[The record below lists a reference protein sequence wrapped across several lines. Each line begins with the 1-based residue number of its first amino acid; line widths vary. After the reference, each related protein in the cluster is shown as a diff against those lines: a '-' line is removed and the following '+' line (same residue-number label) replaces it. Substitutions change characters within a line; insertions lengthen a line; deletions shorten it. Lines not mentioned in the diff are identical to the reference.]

1 MIHYYQDRKML
12 IGGVLSA
19 SNWISQLGQL
29 SSTSQTN
36 GTRAN
41 RGVDEIPSPGPSAG
55 GGMLE
60 AITQALAK
68 IGVGNSAS
76 ASSKT
81 AATSASAS
89 SSSSTSAAEDPAR
102 ALAAFMQ
109 TLMAALHSQSTQAAT
124 NDSSIAGS
132 SGQHRHNF
140 QSDMQSLIE
149 KLASSSGNSTGSG
162 SSDSSVGALQ
172 QSFQKLLGAVG
183 GSSSKATLADFLQ
196 AFASNMPA
204 ASSVGNVVSTR
215 V

>member
-1 MIHYYQDRKML
+1 ML

-41 RGVDEIPSPGPSAG
+41 SGVDEIPPPGPPAG

-89 SSSSTSAAEDPAR
+89 SSSSTSAAEDTAR
-102 ALAAFMQ
+102 AMAAFMQ
-109 TLMAALHSQSTQAAT
+109 TLMAALPSQSTQAAT
-124 NDSSIAGS
+124 NDRDSSIAGS

>member
-1 MIHYYQDRKML
+1 ML

-124 NDSSIAGS
+124 NDRDSSIAGS

>member
-1 MIHYYQDRKML
+1 ML

-81 AATSASAS
+81 AATSASASS

>member
-1 MIHYYQDRKML
+1 ML

-36 GTRAN
+36 GTRVN
-41 RGVDEIPSPGPSAG
+41 SGVDEIPPPGPPAG

-68 IGVGNSAS
+68 IGVGSSAS
-76 ASSKT
+76 AASKT

-124 NDSSIAGS
+124 NDRDGSIAGS

>member
-1 MIHYYQDRKML
+1 ML

-41 RGVDEIPSPGPSAG
+41 RGVDEIPPPGPSAG

-89 SSSSTSAAEDPAR
+89 SSSSSTSAAEDPAR

-124 NDSSIAGS
+124 NDRDSSIAGS